1 MAKQPKVKSAFEL
14 NTVFTKDLL
23 IANVVEGDCF
33 GSYDVMD
40 KNCNPACHDKFAC
53 AMLLQYRIKDQV
65 IKLES
70 TQGPFL
76 DQTTFP
82 TTEQLKAI
90 ICVGAIYQ
98 DAFEY
103 IKTLCVVP
111 DERTL
116 ELHIDG
122 YIRSQNLRV
131 KAGVICE

>member
-1 MAKQPKVKSAFEL
+1 MAKEPRHKPSFTDNA
-14 NTVFTKDLL
+14 VFSKDLL
-23 IANVVEGDCF
+23 LTTKIEGDCF

-40 KNCNPACHDKFAC
+40 KKCNPLCHDKFAC
-53 AMLLQYRIKDQV
+53 AMLLQYHLKDQV

-82 TTEQLKAI
+82 TQEQLKAI
-90 ICVGAIYQ
+90 IGVGAIYQ
-98 DAFEY
+98 DAFDH
-103 IKTLCVVP
+103 IKTLCIVP